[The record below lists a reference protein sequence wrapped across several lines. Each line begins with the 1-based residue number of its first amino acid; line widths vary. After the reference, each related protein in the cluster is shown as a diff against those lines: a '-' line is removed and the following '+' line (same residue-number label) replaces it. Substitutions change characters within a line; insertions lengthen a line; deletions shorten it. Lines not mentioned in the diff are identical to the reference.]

1 MFFVAPLA
9 IVVAIRSRAHGRHSA
24 PLGLSGIRAMAGA
37 SGDELTAEQRAVYDR
52 QLRVWG
58 VEAQRRLGQATFFV
72 AGLTGLSAE
81 ACKNVVLAGI
91 GSVVLFDDGTSA
103 EDAHPGNFLAHAGV
117 ADHEGDAASLTA
129 AEATAATLAQMN
141 PFGTVTVARGDASDA
156 SASEETRSDFV
167 GITEGMLKGVDVVL
181 LGGASVAARERVG
194 DLARAAGAKI
204 FAGAVRGYAA
214 DFVADLGAKFE
225 HVVETNASSEP
236 TKTTTKTATFVTLR
250 AALSS
255 SWSDLGAGRDGGT
268 RRVNRLAAAAT
279 ACAAFEKTRGK
290 PPSGKDDLAAMIAEI
305 PALELQNGLKPGWMK
320 PEALVEYAGGADAR
334 VSDDGIVAESP
345 AVAAVAGGVLAQEML
360 RAVTKVGEPVR
371 NAFFFS
377 AADGQGTVENLGC
390 GA

>member
-1 MFFVAPLA
+1 
-9 IVVAIRSRAHGRHSA
+9 
-24 PLGLSGIRAMAGA
+24 MAGA

-72 AGLTGLSAE
+72 AGLTGLCAE
-81 ACKNVVLAGI
+81 ASKNVVLAGI

-156 SASEETRSDFV
+156 SASEGTRNDFV

-334 VSDDGIVAESP
+334 VSDDGVVAESP

>member
-1 MFFVAPLA
+1 
-9 IVVAIRSRAHGRHSA
+9 
-24 PLGLSGIRAMAGA
+24 MAGA
-37 SGDELTAEQRAVYDR
+37 AGDELTADERAVYDR

-58 VEAQRRLGQATFFV
+58 VEAQRRIGQAKFFV

-91 GSVVLFDDGTSA
+91 GSVTLFDDGTSA
-103 EDAHPGNFLAHAGV
+103 RDAHPGNFLAHAGV
-117 ADHEGDAASLTA
+117 ADHEGDIASLTA

-141 PFGTVTVARGDASDA
+141 PFGTVTVAKTSTAEAPTVAS
-156 SASEETRSDFV
+156 SKEGTNKSDFA
-167 GITEGMLKGVDVVL
+167 GITEDMLVGVDVVL
-181 LGGASVAARERVG
+181 LCGASVAARERVG

-250 AALSS
+250 AAMSS
-255 SWSDLGAGRDGGT
+255 SWSDLGAGREGGT

-279 ACAAFEKTRGK
+279 ACAAFEKARGK
-290 PPSGKDDLAAMIAEI
+290 PPSGKADLAAMIAQI

-320 PEALVEYAGGADAR
+320 PEALVEYAGGADGSDG
-334 VSDDGIVAESP
+334 SDDGVVAESP

-390 GA
+390 GK

>member
-1 MFFVAPLA
+1 
-9 IVVAIRSRAHGRHSA
+9 
-24 PLGLSGIRAMAGA
+24 MAGA

-141 PFGTVTVARGDASDA
+141 PFGTVTVARGDASA
-156 SASEETRSDFV
+156 SASAKGTQSDFA

-214 DFVADLGAKFE
+214 DFVADLGDAFE

-236 TKTTTKTATFVTLR
+236 TKTTTKTATFVSLR
-250 AALSS
+250 AAMSS
-255 SWSDLGAGRDGGT
+255 SWSDLGAGREGGT

-279 ACAAFEKTRGK
+279 ACAAFEKARGK
-290 PPSGKDDLAAMIAEI
+290 PPSGKADLAAMIAQI

-320 PEALVEYAGGADAR
+320 PEALVEYTGGLSDA
-334 VSDDGIVAESP
+334 SDAEVDAECVVAESP

-390 GA
+390 GK

>member
-1 MFFVAPLA
+1 
-9 IVVAIRSRAHGRHSA
+9 
-24 PLGLSGIRAMAGA
+24 MAGA

-91 GSVVLFDDGTSA
+91 GSVTLFDDGTSA

-117 ADHEGDAASLTA
+117 ADHKGDVASLTA

-141 PFGTVTVARGDASDA
+141 PFGTVTVRESTAKSTVAGSNEANQ
-156 SASEETRSDFV
+156 SDFA
-167 GITEGMLKGVDVVL
+167 GITEDMLAGVDVVL
-181 LGGASVAARERVG
+181 LGGASVAARERIG
-194 DLARAAGAKI
+194 DLARAADAKI

-214 DFVADLGAKFE
+214 DFVADLGDAFE
-225 HVVETNASSEP
+225 HVVETNASGT
-236 TKTTTKTATFVTLR
+236 TKTTTKTASFVPLR

-255 SWSDLGAGRDGGT
+255 TWSDLGAGRDAGM

-279 ACAAFEKTRGK
+279 TCAAFEKARGR
-290 PPSGKDDLAAMIAEI
+290 PPSRKEDFDAMIADV
-305 PALELQNGLKPGWMK
+305 PALEAKNGLKPGWMK
-320 PEALVEYAGGADAR
+320 PEALVEYAGGGFAGSDDGA
-334 VSDDGIVAESP
+334 SDDGIVAESP
-345 AVAAVAGGVLAQEML
+345 AVAAIAGGILAQEML

-377 AADGQGTVENLGC
+377 GANGQGTVENLGC

>member
-141 PFGTVTVARGDASDA
+141 PFGTVTVARGDASA
-156 SASEETRSDFV
+156 SASEGTQSDFA

-214 DFVADLGAKFE
+214 DFVADLGDVFE

-250 AALSS
+250 AAMSS

-279 ACAAFEKTRGK
+279 ACAAFEKARGK
-290 PPSGKDDLAAMIAEI
+290 PPSGKADLAAMIAEI

-320 PEALVEYAGGADAR
+320 PEALVEYTGGADAR
-334 VSDDGIVAESP
+334 ASDDGVVAESP